1 MHLPFT
7 RVLSVLHVRQLPVA
21 SQVTQSIG
29 QVITQTLFYKVY
41 PLLQMQTDPCSA
53 AVNTKGSVQEVQYE
67 ILLQEAQV
75 G

>member
-1 MHLPFT
+1 M
-7 RVLSVLHVRQLPVA
+7 LHVRQLPVA
-21 SQVTQSIG
+21 SQVIQSIG

-41 PLLQMQTDPCSA
+41 PFLQMQTDPYSA